1 MKETSWIDYITAIGA
16 VATPLIVLFLTAV
29 GWRLRTRLERRVA
42 LEDKLREDRI
52 GIYNEILEPFILI
65 LMTDAAWQ
73 ADPKNKNKDKN
84 TLATQKLLSLEY
96 RQRGFRLSLI
106 GSDEVVMAY
115 NDLMQY
121 FFHRQDGQA
130 PTEADVRDM
139 MYLLGKFLLEIR
151 RSMGNEATKL
161 DNFGMLEW
169 FLTDARKYR
178 TLKGVQSAS
187 LAK

>member
-1 MKETSWIDYITAIGA
+1 MKETTWINYVTAIGA
-16 VATPLIVLFLTAV
+16 VATPLVVLFLTAV

-52 GIYNEILEPFILI
+52 AIYNDILEPFIIL

-73 ADPKNKNKDKN
+73 ADPKNKAKDKN
-84 TLATQKLLSLEY
+84 AIATQKMLSLEY
-96 RQRGFRLSLI
+96 RQKGFRLSLV
-106 GSDEVVMAY
+106 GSDDVVRAY

-121 FFHRQDGQA
+121 FFSRSEDQHT
-130 PTEADVRDM
+130 TEVDVRYM
-139 MYLLGKFLLEIR
+139 MSLLGGFLLEIR

-161 DNFGMLEW
+161 DNFAMLEW

-178 TLKGVQSAS
+178 KMGAR
-187 LAK
+187 